1 MHEQNRED
9 RDGSV
14 TINWDNVRS
23 NTRENFAKATAG
35 TTDAQR
41 VPYDFDSVLHYSANA
56 FSTNGQPTIV
66 SKRGVQPNMGQ
77 RRGFSKGDLLKLNR
91 MYCNG
96 DGPGS
101 ASPLASAAGNNGQP
115 NFFQLL
121 FNGFRQPKSPAAD
134 EQVAWL
140 NIGIPNKLL

>member
-23 NTRENFAKATAG
+23 NTRENFAKANAG
-35 TTDAQR
+35 TTDAQG

-56 FSTNGQPTIV
+56 FSINGQPTIV
-66 SKRGVQPNMGQ
+66 SKRGTQPNMGQ

-96 DGPGS
+96 DGPGA
-101 ASPLASAAGNNGQP
+101 ASPLASAAGSNGAAQP

-134 EQVAWL
+134 EQVA
-140 NIGIPNKLL
+140 